1 MTEGERGSAD
11 RSWDAGMMA
20 RVCAGDD
27 TALGALYDQYAS
39 LVHGIALRLVGPS
52 RANDITQDV
61 FIRLWERPEGF
72 DPARG
77 SLRAYV
83 TVMARRRSIDALRRH
98 GRSVAREERVARHD
112 PGVTPN
118 VDEAAMALVEADRVR
133 AAVESLPA
141 EQRRCVE
148 LAYYEGLTY
157 REVASAMG
165 APEGTTKS
173 RLRLALARLAASLD
187 DEGAVEWA

>member
-27 TALGALYDQYAS
+27 TALGVLYDQYAS